1 MKKFV
6 AHLFVLSILI
16 GIGFPLKAQ
25 VKNDEVLLTIGGKP
39 VTVGEFMAVYQK
51 NDQKKG
57 DPIDA
62 KKLEDYLTLYINFK
76 LKVREAEE
84 LGFDTVTSFLTEL
97 KGYRDQLAKPYFTD
111 EGTIDRLVKEAFDR
125 EHYDL
130 RTRHIFVK
138 LAPDALPK
146 DTLEAW
152 QKISKIRERLM
163 NGESF
168 EALATEAS
176 EDPSARDREANQQ
189 HPFLA
194 GNHGDLGYFTVFD
207 YVYSFENGA
216 YNTETGKVSPIV
228 RTEYGYHLIKVTTK
242 REAMGKVT
250 AAHIY
255 MSIPKNAMHADSLRV
270 SQRIDSVYRKLKDGA
285 KWEDL
290 VRLYSD
296 DKGSAPKGGVL
307 PKFGVNRM
315 VPEFIDA
322 IYKLTKEGDFSA
334 PIQTPYGWHIIKLIE
349 RKKPGTFDEEKA
361 DLKQKVQKDGRSDLA
376 KQAIF
381 SMIKKESN
389 FMEMPDAEKEFYTV
403 VTDSIFNGK
412 WDVALAKNLTKPMFQ
427 INKKSYT
434 QKDFAAYLAKNQHKM
449 EKQKISFFVD
459 KAYKDFL
466 SENLIKY
473 EDTRLETKYPDFKNL
488 MTEYRDGILLFDLT
502 DQKVWSRAT
511 KDTTGLKEFYMH
523 NKNNYMWEDRVEA
536 TIYTIRDPK
545 LSQKV
550 RNFLVSGLTD
560 DALLKE
566 INVDTAKSLKIESGK
581 YSKKENKFIDA
592 ANWAPGLSDD
602 IPATPGVVIVNIKKV
617 IPPEIKTLNEARGLI
632 TNDYQNF
639 LERIWVEYLRQKY
652 TVSVNKDVLSHIK

>member
-1 MKKFV
+1 MKRIF
-6 AHLFVLSILI
+6 ANFFVLSILI

-25 VKNDEVLLTIGGKP
+25 VKNEEVLLTIGGKP

-51 NDQKKG
+51 NDMKKG

-62 KKLEDYLTLYINFK
+62 KKLKDYLTLYINFK

-84 LGFDTVTSFLTEL
+84 LGFDTVTSFVTEL

-111 EGTIDRLVKEAFDR
+111 EPTIDRLIREAYDR
-125 EHYDL
+125 ELFDL

-163 NGESF
+163 KGEAF
-168 EALATEAS
+168 DKVATEVS

-216 YNTETGKVSPIV
+216 YNTAPGKVSPIV
-228 RTEYGYHLIKVTTK
+228 RTEYGYHLIMVTAK
-242 REAMGKVT
+242 REALGKVT
-250 AAHIY
+250 AAHIF
-255 MSIPKNAMHADSLRV
+255 MSIPKNATHADSLRI
-270 SQRIDSVYRKLKDGA
+270 SQRIDSVYNKLKDGA
-285 KWEDL
+285 KWDDM
-290 VRLYSD
+290 VRKYSD
-296 DKGSAPKGGVL
+296 DRGSAAKGGVL

-322 IYKLTKEGDFSA
+322 IYNVAKEGDFSA
-334 PIQTPYGWHIIKLIE
+334 PVQTPYGWHIIRLIE
-349 RKKPGTFDEEKA
+349 RKKPGTFEEEKA

-376 KQAIF
+376 KQ
-381 SMIKKESN
+381 SVMKMIRKESN
-389 FMEMPDAEKEFYTV
+389 FIEMPDAVKDFYTV
-403 VTDSIFNGK
+403 VTDSIFKGK
-412 WDVALAKNLTKPMFQ
+412 WDATLAKDLTKPMFQ
-427 INKKSYT
+427 ISTQRYT
-434 QKDFAAYLAKNQHKM
+434 QKDFTGYLAKNQHKM
-449 EKQKISFFVD
+449 EKQKISSYVD

-473 EDTRLETKYPDFKNL
+473 ENTRLESKYPDFKNL
-488 MTEYRDGILLFDLT
+488 MNEYRDGILLFDLT

-511 KDTTGLKEFYMH
+511 KDTTGLKEYYESH
-523 NKNNYMWEDRVEA
+523 KTNYMWDDRLEA
-536 TIYTIRDPK
+536 TIYSIRDPK

-550 RNFLVSGLTD
+550 RNFIQSGLND
-560 DALLKE
+560 EALLKE
-566 INVDTAKSLKIESGK
+566 INIDTTKNLKIESGK
-581 YSKKENKFIDA
+581 YSKKENKYIDA
-592 ANWAPGLSDD
+592 IAWKPGLSED
-602 IPATPGVVIVNIKKV
+602 IPSNPGTVIINVKNV
-617 IPPEIKTLNEARGLI
+617 LPPNVKTLNEARGLI

-639 LERIWVEYLRQKY
+639 LERIWVEYLRHKY
-652 TVSVNKDVLSHIK
+652 TVTVNKDVLAKIK

>member
-1 MKKFV
+1 MKKII

-25 VKNDEVLLTIGGKP
+25 VKNEEVLLTIGGKP
-39 VTVGEFMAVYQK
+39 VTVGEFMAVYLK

-57 DPIDA
+57 DSIDA

-84 LGFDTVTSFLTEL
+84 LGFDTVTSFVTEL

-111 EGTIDRLVKEAFDR
+111 EGTIDRLVKEAYDR

-168 EALATEAS
+168 EAVATEAS

-216 YNTETGKVSPIV
+216 YNTEQGKVSPIV
-228 RTEYGYHLIKVTTK
+228 RTEYGYHLIKVTAK
-242 REAMGKVT
+242 REALGKVT

-270 SQRIDSVYRKLKDGA
+270 SQRIDSVYRKLKDGG

-290 VRLYSD
+290 VKQYSD

-322 IYKLTKEGDFSA
+322 IYKLSNVGDFSA

-361 DLKQKVQKDGRSDLA
+361 ELKQKVQKDGRSDLA
-376 KQAIF
+376 KQAIL

-403 VTDSIFNGK
+403 VTDSIFTGK
-412 WDVALAKNLTKPMFQ
+412 WDVTLAKNLIKPMFQ

-449 EKQKISFFVD
+449 EKQKISAFVD
-459 KAYKDFL
+459 KSYKEFL
-466 SENLIKY
+466 NENLIKY
-473 EDTRLETKYPDFKNL
+473 EDTRLEAKYPDFKNL

-511 KDTTGLKEFYMH
+511 KDTTGLKEFYEK

-536 TIYTIRDPK
+536 SIYTIRDPK
-545 LSQKV
+545 QSQKV
-550 RNFLVSGLTD
+550 RNFLLSGLTD

-566 INVDTAKSLKIESGK
+566 INVDTAKNMKIESGK
-581 YSKKENKFIDA
+581 YSRKENKFIDA
-592 ANWAPGLSDD
+592 ANWTPGLSDD
-602 IPATPGVVIVNIKKV
+602 IPSTPGVVIVNIKKV
-617 IPPEIKTLNEARGLI
+617 LPPEIKTLNEARGLI

>member
-1 MKKFV
+1 MKRFIAIFV
-6 AHLFVLSILI
+6 VLPILI

-39 VTVGEFMAVYQK
+39 VTVGEFMSVYQK
-51 NDQKKG
+51 NDMKKG
-57 DPIDA
+57 DPIDV

-84 LGFDTVTSFLTEL
+84 LGLDTVTSFVTEL

-111 EGTIDRLVKEAFDR
+111 EATIDRLIKEAYDR
-125 EHYDL
+125 EKFDL

-138 LAPDALPK
+138 VPADALPK

-163 NGESF
+163 KGEAF
-168 EALATEAS
+168 EKVAAEAS

-189 HPFLA
+189 HPFLP

-216 YNTETGKVSPIV
+216 YNTELGKVSPVV
-228 RTEYGYHLIKVTTK
+228 RTEYGYHLIKVTSK
-242 REAMGKVT
+242 REALGKMT

-255 MSIPKNAMHADSLRV
+255 MSIPKNSTHADSVRV

-285 KWEDL
+285 KWDDM
-290 VRLYSD
+290 VKQYSD
-296 DKGSAPKGGVL
+296 DKGSAAKGGVL

-322 IYKLTKEGDFSA
+322 IYKLEKDGDFST
-334 PIQTPYGWHIIKLIE
+334 PVQTPYGWHIIRLIE
-349 RKKPGTFDEEKA
+349 RKKPGTFEEEKA

-381 SMIKKESN
+381 TMVRKESN
-389 FMEMPDAEKEFYTV
+389 FTEMPEAVKDFYTV
-403 VTDSIFNGK
+403 VTDSIFTGK
-412 WDVALAKNLTKPMFQ
+412 WDVTLAKDLTKPMFQ
-427 INKKSYT
+427 ISNQRYT
-434 QKDFAAYLAKNQHKM
+434 QKDFASYLAKNQHKM
-449 EKQKISFFVD
+449 EKQKITFFVD
-459 KAYKDFL
+459 KAYKEFL
-466 SENLIKY
+466 NENLIKY
-473 EDTRLETKYPDFKNL
+473 ENTRLEMKYPDFKNL
-488 MTEYRDGILLFDLT
+488 MNEYRDGILLFDLT

-511 KDTTGLKEFYMH
+511 KDTTGLKNFYESH
-523 NKNNYMWEDRVEA
+523 KANYMWEDRLEA

-545 LSQKV
+545 LVQKV
-550 RNFLVSGLTD
+550 RNFIQSGLKD
-560 DALLKE
+560 EALLKE
-566 INVDTAKSLKIESGK
+566 INVDTTKNLKIESGK
-581 YSKKENKFIDA
+581 FSRKENKYIDA
-592 ANWAPGLSDD
+592 VAWAPGLSND
-602 IPATPGVVIVNIKKV
+602 IPANPGVVIVNVKKV
-617 IPPEIKTLNEARGLI
+617 IAPEGKTLNEARGLI

-639 LERIWVEYLRQKY
+639 LEKIWVEYLRMKY
-652 TVSVNKDVLSHIK
+652 TVTVNKDVLSKIK